1 MLCKYYSG
9 LAAQVPFLLG
19 GRLQRDGWLGGDS
32 TSGRNRPGEEAAKEG
47 RKELINLPSSFL
59 ACMTSSLLLSPC
71 YIPPTAIVNEL
82 MRAEGERERESGGK
96 SLWRLH

>member
-1 MLCKYYSG
+1 M
-9 LAAQVPFLLG
+9 
-19 GRLQRDGWLGGDS
+19 QRDGWLGGDS
-32 TSGRNRPGEEAAKEG
+32 TSGRNRPREEAAKEG

-82 MRAEGERERESGGK
+82 MRAEGEREREWREVFVEAALKKIVVLLLSGGED
-96 SLWRLH
+96 